1 MSKVADA
8 RTLEVLMLGL
18 GSEVFAIEACCVR
31 EILDPVPVT
40 AVPNARP
47 FVDGLINV
55 RGKVVPLADPRLLFG
70 MTRTPPTPD
79 TRIVVIEADL
89 DGEPTLV
96 GLITDKVYEVTELAA
111 ASLEEVPRVGMRW
124 RPDLIRC
131 IGLRGDGFVMV
142 VDLAKALTEAIP
154 SRADA

>member
-8 RTLEVLMLGL
+8 HTLEVLMLGL
-18 GSEVFAIEACCVR
+18 GPEVFAIEATCVR

-47 FVDGLINV
+47 FVDGVINV
-55 RGKVVPLADPRLLFG
+55 RGKVVPLADLRLLFG
-70 MTRTPPTPD
+70 MPRTPPTQD
-79 TRIVVIEADL
+79 TRVVVIEADL

-96 GLITDKVYEVTELAA
+96 GLTTDKVYEVTELAA

-124 RPDLIRC
+124 RPELVRC
-131 IGLRGDGFVMV
+131 IGLRGDGFVIV
-142 VDLAKALTEAIP
+142 PDIARLLAAHA
-154 SRADA
+154 A

>member
-8 RTLEVLMLGL
+8 HTLEVLMLGL
-18 GSEVFAIEACCVR
+18 GPEVFAIEAACVR

-55 RGKVVPLADPRLLFG
+55 RGKVVPLADLRLLFG
-70 MTRTPPTPD
+70 MARTPPTQD
-79 TRIVVIEADL
+79 TRVVVIEADL

-96 GLITDKVYEVTELAA
+96 GLTTDKVYEVTELAA

-124 RPDLIRC
+124 RPELVRC
-131 IGLRGDGFVMV
+131 IGLRGDGFVIV
-142 VDLAKALTEAIP
+142 PDI
-154 SRADA
+154 SRLLSAHAA

>member
-1 MSKVADA
+1 MTKVRDA
-8 RTLEVLMLGL
+8 HTLEVLMLGL
-18 GSEVFAIEACCVR
+18 GSEVFAIDACSVR

-55 RGKVVPLADPRLLFG
+55 RGKVVPLADLRLLFG
-70 MTRTPPTPD
+70 MPRTPSTLD

-96 GLITDKVYEVTELAA
+96 GLTTDKVYEVTELAA

-124 RPDLIRC
+124 RPELIRC
-131 IGLRGDGFVMV
+131 IGLRGDGFVIV
-142 VDLAKALTEAIP
+142 VDVAKALAGAVP
-154 SRADA
+154 ARADA